1 MITRKI
7 LPRLHESLAQFPAVA
22 LLGPRQVGKTTLA
35 RGLAQTDAVFLDM
48 ERPAD
53 IAKVHDAETYLGSVS
68 DKLVIIDEIQRKP
81 DLFPILRVLI
91 DQDRRPGRFLLLGSA
106 SPDLRRQAAESLAG
120 RIDYLEL
127 APFSL
132 DEVGATPENQMKLLL
147 RGGYP
152 DSFLAA
158 SDEASLR
165 WRQAFIRTF
174 LEQDLPQLGIRIP
187 AAQMQR
193 FWQMLAHLHGQLWN
207 ASQIASS
214 LGLTP
219 PTMRHYLDILA
230 DTFMVRSLR
239 PYHVN
244 LGKRLIKSPKIYLR
258 DSGLLHAL
266 LGIETADDLYGHPV
280 VGASWE
286 GFVIEQLIGCIGDPS
301 VEPAFYRTV
310 AGAEIDLILGSPA
323 SKQAFEVKLGLS
335 PTLSK
340 GYHLAL
346 ADLGIAV
353 GSVVYSGTE
362 CYRMAQDAQVIGL
375 AATMRQLQTVGIGN
389 AAS

>member
-1 MITRKI
+1 M
-7 LPRLHESLAQFPAVA
+7 
-22 LLGPRQVGKTTLA
+22 GKTTLA
-35 RGLAQTDAVFLDM
+35 RGLAQTDAIFLDM

-132 DEVGATPENQMKLLL
+132 DEVGATPENQQKLLL

-158 SDEASLR
+158 SDKASLR

-207 ASQIASS
+207 ASQIAGS

-230 DTFMVRSLR
+230 DTFMVRSLQ

-286 GFVIEQLIGCIGDPS
+286 GFVIEQLIGYIGDPS

-310 AGAEIDLILGSPA
+310 AGAEIDLILGSHA
-323 SKQAFEVKLGLS
+323 S
-335 PTLSK
+335 
-340 GYHLAL
+340 
-346 ADLGIAV
+346 
-353 GSVVYSGTE
+353 
-362 CYRMAQDAQVIGL
+362 
-375 AATMRQLQTVGIGN
+375 
-389 AAS
+389 

>member
-7 LPRLHESLAQFPAVA
+7 LPRLHESLAHFPAVA

-35 RGLAQTDAVFLDM
+35 RGLAQTDAIFLDM

-68 DKLVIIDEIQRKP
+68 DKRVIIDEIQRKP

-132 DEVGATPENQMKLLL
+132 DEVGATPENQLKLLL

-152 DSFLAA
+152 DSFLAT
-158 SDEASLR
+158 SDKASLR

-207 ASQIASS
+207 ASQIAGS

-230 DTFMVRSLR
+230 GTFMVRSLQ

-310 AGAEIDLILGSPA
+310 AGAEIDLILGSHA

-362 CYRMAQDAQVIGL
+362 SCRMAQDAQVIGL
-375 AATMRQLQTVGIGN
+375 AGMMRQLQTGGIGN